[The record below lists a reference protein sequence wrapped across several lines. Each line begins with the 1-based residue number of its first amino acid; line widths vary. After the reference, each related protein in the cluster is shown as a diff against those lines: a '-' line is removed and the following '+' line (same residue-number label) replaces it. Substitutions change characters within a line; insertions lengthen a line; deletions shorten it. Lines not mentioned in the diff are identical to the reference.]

1 MAELIRNHDW
11 ASTSLGPITGW
22 PIELVSAV
30 NMMLSSKVV
39 TTLFW
44 GPDLIMIYNDLY
56 RPHLGAKHPALGQ
69 TLKQAWAEVY
79 DQVGPVFTGPL
90 QTGEATH
97 VDQVFMQVL
106 FNGEMV
112 ERVYTMSINPVW
124 GEAAEDFRVLGLYQT
139 AIDHTEAVQ
148 NARKL
153 QASEAQASRVLESIG
168 DAVIVTNANMCVTR
182 MNEVA
187 EKLTGWQE
195 AEAQGQ
201 PLKTVFRIVNETT
214 REVVENPAE
223 KVFRL
228 GTIVGFTNYTIL
240 IAKTGIET
248 QIDDSAAPVRNDDG
262 HLTGIVLVFRDITER
277 RTAERERD
285 ALLQEIQSN
294 YSELEAIY
302 NSVDLGL
309 GLLDVKDFRYF
320 RVNERMAAMFARS
333 ADEVVGVS
341 ILEFAPDIAGLKAT
355 LDRVVAGESVTG
367 LQLEGELATSPGEHR
382 YWTFDYVPVRASDGT
397 VVAISSAVIEV
408 TEARRREAA
417 LLQTEKLAAVG
428 RLAASIAHEINNP
441 LESVTNLL
449 YLARNS
455 KSFDEVQNYLDTAE
469 RELRRVSVISNQTLR
484 FYKQSSKPSEAS
496 CLNLFSSVLDIYQG
510 RLVNSRVEVEKRK
523 RAQRPV
529 ECFDGEIR
537 QVLNNLVGNAIDAMH
552 PEGGR
557 LILRSRDGRNWKTGK
572 KGLVLTVADTG
583 TGMSSA
589 VLRKVFD
596 AFYTTKGIGGTG
608 LGLWVSREIVARH
621 HGELRVRSSPDE
633 RHRGTVFTL
642 FLPFDAVQ
650 R

>member
-1 MAELIRNHDW
+1 MAELIRRHDW
-11 ASTSLGPITGW
+11 ASTPLGPICDW
-22 PIELVSAV
+22 PTELVSSV

-44 GPDLIMIYNDLY
+44 GSDLLMIYNDLY

-69 TLKQAWAEVY
+69 TLKQAWSEVY
-79 DQVGPVFTGPL
+79 DQVGPVFTGPI

-97 VDQVFMQVL
+97 VDQVSMQVL

-124 GEAAEDFRVLGLYQT
+124 GETDEGFRVLGLYQT
-139 AIDHTEAVQ
+139 AIDHTETVQ
-148 NARKL
+148 SARKL
-153 QASEAQASRVLESIG
+153 RASEAQASRVLESIG
-168 DAVIVTNANMCVTR
+168 DAVIVTDASLNVTR
-182 MNEVA
+182 MNEIA
-187 EKLTGWQE
+187 EKFTGWRE
-195 AEAQGQ
+195 REAQGLSLQ
-201 PLKTVFRIVNETT
+201 TVFRIVNGTT
-214 REVVENPAE
+214 RAAVENPAE
-223 KVFRL
+223 KVVRL
-228 GTIVGFTNYTIL
+228 GTIVGLAIHTVL
-240 IAKTGIET
+240 IAKDGTET
-248 QIDDSAAPVRNDDG
+248 PIDDSAAPIRNDDG
-262 HLTGIVLVFRDITER
+262 QLTGVVLVFRDITER

-285 ALLQEIQSN
+285 VLLQQVQSN
-294 YSELEAIY
+294 YAELEAIY

-309 GLLDVKDFRYF
+309 GLLDAEDLRYV
-320 RVNERMAAMFARS
+320 RVNERLAAMFTRPAN
-333 ADEVVGVS
+333 EVIGIS
-341 ILEFAPDIAGLKAT
+341 IFEFAPDVAGLKAT

-382 YWTFDYVPVRASDGT
+382 YWTVDYLPIRAADGR
-397 VVAISSAVIEV
+397 VVAISSAVVEV
-408 TEARRREAA
+408 TEDRKRTAA

-441 LESVTNLL
+441 LQSVTNLL
-449 YLARNS
+449 YLARTS
-455 KSFDEVQNYLDTAE
+455 KSFEEVQSYLDTTE

-484 FYKQSSKPSEAS
+484 FYKQSSKPSEAT
-496 CLNLFSSVLDIYQG
+496 CLDLFSSVLDIYQG
-510 RLVNSRVEVEKRK
+510 RLVNSRVEVQKRK
-523 RAQRPV
+523 RAQRSV

-557 LILRSRDGRNWKTGK
+557 LVLRSRDGHNWKSGK

-583 TGMSSA
+583 TGMSPA
-589 VLRKVFD
+589 VLKKVFD

-608 LGLWVSREIVARH
+608 LGLWVSSEIVARH
-621 HGELRVRSSPDE
+621 HGELRVRSSQQE
-633 RHRGTVFTL
+633 RHRGTVFSL